1 MDKRVLRERM
11 RRKKRQMMIR
21 RYTRLGLYVVGL
33 ILAIVFVVRGI
44 IIPVAHRVAGGGN
57 TEKTVEAQVQTE
69 QTADPNAA
77 VRQPLKGK
85 SDTDKIGTM
94 TVGWHEDSNGKWYQ
108 NADGTYYA
116 GGFQEIDGQTYA
128 FDSNGYLQTGWV
140 TKGVN
145 DYFFKDDGTYDPS
158 QKRPMLALTFDDGPG
173 QYTDELLDCLEQN
186 NAHATFFMLGKNVSA
201 YPDAPKRMLE
211 LGCEIGSHSW
221 DHTQL
226 TTIDLDAVA
235 KQFSDTDDAL
245 IQACGQAASVA
256 RAPYGDGNSD
266 IYNTVNKPFFMW
278 SLDTE
283 DWKLMDADAD
293 YSAVMNGD
301 LTDGSIIL
309 MHDIHEP
316 SVKAAL
322 RLIPDLIAKG
332 YKLVTVSEMAEAKN
346 VTLQNACYVDFW
358 QSTLDNGQVPGYQ
371 GGSDAAASTDGTDD
385 TSDASTDSSDG
396 SEDYSDGSS
405 DSGDGSTDDG
415 SYDDG
420 SYDDGSNDDS
430 GDYSDDN
437 VDYGDGYE

>member
-21 RYTRLGLYVVGL
+21 RYTKLGLYVVGL
-33 ILAIVFVVRGI
+33 ILAVVFVIRGI
-44 IIPVAHRVAGGGN
+44 IVPIAHHVAGGGSGK
-57 TEKTVEAQVQTE
+57 ETVQAQADTE
-69 QTADPNAA
+69 QEVSDPNAA
-77 VRQPLKGK
+77 VRQPLKGQ
-85 SDTDKIGTM
+85 SDTDKVSVVTA
-94 TVGWHEDSNGKWYQ
+94 GWHEDANGKWYQ

-116 GGFQEIDGQTYA
+116 NGFQDIDGTTYS
-128 FDSNGYLQTGWV
+128 FDENGYMQTGWI

-145 DYFFKDDGTYDPS
+145 DYYFNEDGSYDPS

-173 QYTDELLDCLEQN
+173 EYTDELLDCLEEN
-186 NAHATFFMLGKNVSA
+186 NAHATFFMLGQNVSA

-226 TTIDLDAVA
+226 TTIDIDSVA
-235 KQFSDTDDAL
+235 KQFTDTDNAL
-245 IQACGQAASVA
+245 IDACGQAASVA

-266 IYNTVNKPFFMW
+266 IYNTVGKPFFMW

-283 DWKLMDADAD
+283 DWKLLDADGD
-293 YSAVMNGD
+293 YNAVMNGD

-316 SVKAAL
+316 SVQAAL
-322 RLIPDLIAKG
+322 RLIPDLIAQG

-346 VTLQNACYVDFW
+346 VTLQNACYIDFW
-358 QSTLDNGQVPGYQ
+358 QSTLDSGQVAGYQ
-371 GGSDAAASTDGTDD
+371 GSTSTDGD
-385 TSDASTDSSDG
+385 TSDSTDTSSDG
-396 SEDYSDGSS
+396 SDSSDTSDNTSDGSDMSDGSDYSDGSS
-405 DSGDGSTDDG
+405 DDG

-420 SYDDGSNDDS
+420 SYDESYDDGSEE
-430 GDYSDDN
+430 Y
-437 VDYGDGYE
+437 